1 MSLLAQDERLTRKV
15 GAIALALI
23 GLAIGFFVFLWDRIE
38 IGARTRIKVYFHHS
52 AGLMEHAPLIV
63 GGEQIGRIEAIE
75 NVGRGGKNP
84 LDGDVGMMAVV
95 AIEGHDAWKVPAD
108 AIVFVSSRGPLSAKY
123 LEVAPPKRDAPPSAA
138 IQEGAELLGID
149 PPTLDNVLNRSWRNM
164 TNFRAFAE
172 AVGPEMA
179 MLRGEIGKLR
189 QTITSLAPPAGALGL
204 YVEAKALVAEA
215 QKTYE
220 VGLGGEFGLAAFRS
234 MIASARTT
242 LAQLRVAL
250 DKIEPLAAKL
260 DADVTRIKGTIA
272 AHDPAGR
279 VEATIAKARAVL
291 DQIEPLLAKVDDVSG
306 RLARGEGSL
315 GLLMHDPEFPEDA
328 KELGKIL
335 KRQPWKVIAKPKDN

>member
-23 GLAIGFFVFLWDRIE
+23 GCAIAFFVFLWDRIE
-38 IGARTRIKVYFHHS
+38 IGSRTRIKVYFHHS

-75 NVGRGGKNP
+75 NVGRDVKNP
-84 LDGDVGMMAVV
+84 LKGEVGMLAVV

-108 AIVFVSSRGPLSAKY
+108 AVVFVSSRGPLSAKY
-123 LEVAPPKRDAPPSAA
+123 LEVAPPKRGAEPSAS
-138 IQEGAELLGID
+138 ITEGAELLGID

-172 AVGPEMA
+172 AVGPEVA
-179 MLRGEIGKLR
+179 ALRAEVKKLR
-189 QTITSLAPPAGALGL
+189 ETLSTITPPAGALGL

-215 QKTYE
+215 KKTYE

-234 MIASARTT
+234 MVTNARGT

-250 DKIEPLAAKL
+250 DTIQPLAARL
-260 DADVTRIKGTIA
+260 DTDVTRIRGTVT
-272 AHDPAGR
+272 AHDPIGR

-291 DQIEPLLAKVDDVSG
+291 DQVEPLLAKVDEINA
-306 RLARGEGSL
+306 RIARGEGSL
-315 GLLMHDPEFPEDA
+315 GLLMKDPEFPEDA